1 MPDPKTAPFGAWTS
15 PISAEALTRGALRFM
30 EIAADGGDAFWIESR
45 PEESGRYAAMR
56 RSADGTVNEVTP
68 PEHSARTLV
77 HEYGGGALAAA
88 DGVAYY
94 SNFADQRLW
103 RRPIDASSDAE
114 PITPEGPFRY
124 ADATVDRGRGRLI
137 CVIEDHSGD
146 GEAENCIGAV
156 PIAGGEAEPLHRG
169 FDFYA
174 APRISPDGRRLAW
187 ICWNHPCMP
196 WDATELW
203 LADIAPDGELRNARR
218 IAGDASG
225 GESILEPAWGQDGI
239 LYCAS
244 DASGWWNVQR
254 WDGDALAPVLEME
267 AEFSQP
273 PWTFSSSCYAPLGD
287 GRLAV
292 KYFED
297 GSRRLGVID
306 AASGRLREIPT
317 AFNSFGYDFAVSGN
331 RLVVEAASADAGAKI
346 VAIDV
351 DSGEI
356 ETLRQGAAPPLDR
369 EHVSEAET
377 ISFPSAGGREAH
389 AYYYAP
395 RNADF
400 RGPEGERPP
409 LITFTHG
416 GPTSRTEPGFSLAVQ
431 YWTTRGFGVVDVNYG
446 GSTGYGTAY
455 RRRLNGNWGIVDV
468 EDCSAAANYLVERG
482 DVDPKRLA
490 IRGGSAGGYTT
501 LCALAFTDTFGAGAS
516 HYGVSDAAAL
526 AEETHKFESRYLD
539 TLIGPYPERAE
550 LYEQRSAMN
559 ALDRFNCPIL
569 FLQGDED
576 KIVPPNQAER
586 MADALRKRGIPVA
599 YILFEGEQHGFR
611 QAKNIIRAAEAELDF
626 YGRIF
631 GFQPAGEI
639 EPVEIENL

>member
-1 MPDPKTAPFGAWTS
+1 MPEPGTAPFGAWTS
-15 PISAEALTRGALRFM
+15 PISAEALTQGALRFM
-30 EIAADGGDAFWIESR
+30 EIAADGDDVFWIESR

-56 RSADGTVNEVTP
+56 RSADGAVNEVTP
-68 PEHSARTLV
+68 AEHSARTLV
-77 HEYGGGALAAA
+77 HEYGGGAFIAA

-103 RRPIDASSDAE
+103 RRPVDASADAE

-124 ADATVDRGRGRLI
+124 ADATADRWRERLI
-137 CVIEDHSGD
+137 CVVEDHSGD

-156 PIAGGEAEPLHRG
+156 PMAGGGAEPLHRG

-174 APRISPDGRRLAW
+174 APRVSPDGRRLAW
-187 ICWNHPCMP
+187 ICWNHPRMP

-203 LADIAPDGELRNARR
+203 LAEIASDGELRNARR
-218 IAGDASG
+218 IAGDTRG
-225 GESILEPAWGQDGI
+225 GESILEPAWVPDGA
-239 LYCAS
+239 LYCVS

-267 AEFSQP
+267 AEFGQP
-273 PWTFSSSCYAPLGD
+273 PWTFSSSCYAPLDG

-292 KYFED
+292 KYFQD
-297 GSRRLGVID
+297 GTRKVGALD
-306 AASGRLREIPT
+306 LDTGRLVDIETP
-317 AFNSFGYDFAVSGN
+317 FNSFGYDFAVSGN
-331 RLVVEAASADAGAKI
+331 RLIVEAASAVGGAKI
-346 VAIDV
+346 VAIDA

-356 ETLRQGAAPPLDR
+356 ETLRQGAAPPLGR
-369 EHVSEAET
+369 EYVSEAEA
-377 ISFPSAGGREAH
+377 ISFPSAGGRTAH

-400 RGPEGERPP
+400 RGPEDERPP

-416 GPTSRTEPGFSLAVQ
+416 GPTSRTEPGFSLGVQ

-455 RRRLNGNWGIVDV
+455 RRLLNGNWGIVDV
-468 EDCSAAANYLVERG
+468 EDCSAAAKYLVERG
-482 DVDPKRLA
+482 DVDPERLA

-501 LCALAFTDTFGAGAS
+501 LCALAFTDTFSAGAS

-550 LYEQRSAMN
+550 LYEQRSAMS

-586 MADALRKRGIPVA
+586 MVDALRKKGIPVA

-631 GFQPAGEI
+631 GFQPAGEL